1 MHRKKTSTALW
12 NAWQTTLGVCWKRR
26 RQSRGAEHDIGPG
39 YLFSI
44 PKPVA
49 STWSLNYIVFHPSWR
64 LIDPG
69 YDKIVVDCCLE
80 MVIQQPKGLAVLCKP
95 CKRPC
100 FSSPSI
106 FWYPLICSYVIY
118 PMVWLE
124 TMEFTWWMRAKF
136 WSFPAIVPPIPGI
149 LLVIQQLAMDTAR
162 RFWWLNHRT

>member
-1 MHRKKTSTALW
+1 MHRKKTSTALG

-80 MVIQQPKGLAVLCKP
+80 MVIQQPRALPCCVNRVNGPVSVRLASSDILWYVLMLFIRNCSANSGDLASNSAVSYGHSTQILMAK
-95 CKRPC
+95 
-100 FSSPSI
+100 SSNLMPSI
-106 FWYPLICSYVIY
+106 P
-118 PMVWLE
+118 
-124 TMEFTWWMRAKF
+124 
-136 WSFPAIVPPIPGI
+136 
-149 LLVIQQLAMDTAR
+149 
-162 RFWWLNHRT
+162 

>member
-1 MHRKKTSTALW
+1 MLRKKTSTVPW

-39 YLFSI
+39 YVFFSI

-69 YDKIVVDCCLE
+69 YDKTVVDCCLE
-80 MVIQQPKGLAVLCKP
+80 MVIQQPSALLCCVNRVNGPVSVRLASSDIRIDMFLCHL
-95 CKRPC
+95 
-100 FSSPSI
+100 SDG
-106 FWYPLICSYVIY
+106 WVGNHGVH
-118 PMVWLE
+118 M
-124 TMEFTWWMRAKF
+124 MRATI

-162 RFWWLNHRT
+162 RFWWLNHPT

>member
-69 YDKIVVDCCLE
+69 YGKIVVDCCLE
-80 MVIQQPKGLAVLCKP
+80 MVIQQPRALPCCVNRVNGPVSVRLASSDILWYVLMLFIRWFGWKP
-95 CKRPC
+95 W
-100 FSSPSI
+100 SSHDEWEPN
-106 FWYPLICSYVIY
+106 FGAFL
-118 PMVWLE
+118 
-124 TMEFTWWMRAKF
+124 
-136 WSFPAIVPPIPGI
+136 
-149 LLVIQQLAMDTAR
+149 QLFR
-162 RFWWLNHRT
+162 QFRGSC